1 MPGMEDIDA
10 LSDAEDNPLLS
21 EAHSIRRLAKDRNE
35 QRFKTATEEDQKIL
49 SKYLPNNTSAFLPD
63 PILGPSDAFQAPL
76 ELLTA
81 VAAIASTPSP
91 TPAASPIQFDI
102 SPKNLEANTKLL
114 EETDYDI
121 TRFLAQHQHTTL
133 GFGSEFRPI
142 EQLRQVLGKHPHFP
156 ELTSILE
163 KGMPYIYSNEIS
175 EETRNQEVQAMLTR
189 GNHKSAE
196 EESEQVKRLLLK
208 DVHHGF
214 SIPVL
219 PEIVHKIQGAM
230 VQPLGLAKQFSL
242 DAAGTRVPKYRLTQ
256 DLSFSLSGKNLSV
269 NSRINMGSYIE
280 MIYGWC
286 INRVIHFMVSLR
298 EEHPTTKIFIAKY
311 DYSDAYRRI
320 AHSATAAAQSISVI
334 GGVAYIAL
342 RLTFGG
348 SPNPPTWCTFS
359 EMVTDL
365 ANEIG
370 SCPTWDPEQLRSP
383 AQPVTP
389 TPSELSEEIPFG
401 QARQTAVKLPPNSN
415 SRTDGFIDDLITI
428 FLDTPNNRRRSPH
441 VVPLAMHVTSRPHA
455 GHHEPIAR
463 RNILSDA
470 KLIAEGTPAEI
481 QIVLG
486 WQLNGRLL
494 AIALPDDKFDAWSS
508 DTKNMIKHR
517 STTFGELDTTVGRFN
532 HAAHIIPLARHFLN
546 RLRLR
551 IQVRIHA
558 KRKIKFSLE
567 ETEDL
572 KLWLTFLASAHQGI
586 SLNKITTRQ
595 PSRISWSDACPH
607 GIGGYLLSG
616 RAWRIRIPSSSPL
629 RGLSI
634 FNNLFEFLGM
644 VINIW
649 LECLHDDGSEEC
661 LLALGDNTSAIGW
674 LFRSSQLDGTSIY
687 YAAVQIAARHLATL
701 LINSSHC
708 LASQHLKGELNI
720 VADLLSYEGTD
731 RHEHHPLAPD
741 NPSDDELTHRFHT
754 FLPQLIPHNFKIS
767 PLPNDILC
775 WTMQVLHTAE
785 LSLMQSKSKA
795 TNPRT
800 VSGDDGSHSA
810 PIVALPETHSS
821 LLYPKT
827 NVSSSF
833 EPSSASIVMLN
844 GASQV
849 NLLENVRSQW
859 LQALCA
865 MPQAVWLRRFGSIY
879 NQAPCTSRTAL
890 TCVPPSEP
898 SSEPLIT
905 PIPSPSGKKQSL
917 PNCCDTCTPLL
928 EPEAL
933 NSAILLPP

>member
-1 MPGMEDIDA
+1 MPDIKDINATSDTEYEPGLPDESPIRKRADA
-10 LSDAEDNPLLS
+10 RND
-21 EAHSIRRLAKDRNE
+21 RRVR
-35 QRFKTATEEDQKIL
+35 TADDDDQTTL
-49 SKYLPNNTSAFLPD
+49 SKYLPHDPAAFLPD
-63 PILGPSDAFQAPL
+63 PILGPHDAFEAPL
-76 ELLTA
+76 ELLQA
-81 VAAIASTPSP
+81 IQEIASTPSP
-91 TPAASPIQFDI
+91 TPTASPIHFDI
-102 SPKNLEANTKLL
+102 SPEHLVSNTQLL
-114 EETDYDI
+114 EHADYDI
-121 TRFLAQHQHTTL
+121 TRLLAQHQHTTL

-142 EQLRQVLGKHPHFP
+142 EQLRRVIGNHPHFG
-156 ELTSILE
+156 ELVSILE
-163 KGMPYIYSNEIS
+163 NGMSYRYSHEIS
-175 EETRNQEVQAMLTR
+175 EEARKCEVQAMLLR

-196 EESEQVKRLLLK
+196 DESEQAKRLLLK

-214 SIPVL
+214 SLPVL
-219 PEIVHKIQGAM
+219 PNIVSKIPGAM
-230 VQPLGLAKQFSL
+230 VQPLGLAKQYSL
-242 DAAGTRVPKYRLTQ
+242 DAEGTRVPKYRLTQ
-256 DLSFSLSGKNLSV
+256 DLSFSLTDENLSV
-269 NSRINMGSYIE
+269 NSRINMGSYVD

-286 INRVIHFMVSLR
+286 INRVVHFMVALR
-298 EEHPTTKIFIAKY
+298 AAHPTTKIFIAKY

-359 EMVTDL
+359 EIVTDL

-370 SCPTWDPEQLRSP
+370 SCPTWDPESLRSP
-383 AQPVTP
+383 AQPDTP
-389 TPSELSEEIPFG
+389 TPSELSEHVPFG
-401 QARQTAVKLPPNSN
+401 QAKQMAVNLPIDSD
-415 SRTDGFIDDLITI
+415 SRTDGFIDDLITV
-428 FLDTPNNRRRSPH
+428 FLDTPQNRSRSPH
-441 VVPLAMHVTSRPHA
+441 AVPLAMHVTSRPHA
-455 GHHEPIAR
+455 GNNEPITR

-494 AIALPDDKFDAWSS
+494 AISLPDEKFDSWFH
-508 DTKNMIKHR
+508 DTHTMIKHQ
-517 STTFGELDTTVGRFN
+517 STTFGELDTMVGRFN

-551 IQVRIHA
+551 IQARLHT
-558 KRKIKFSLE
+558 KRKITFSAD

-572 KLWLTFLASAHQGI
+572 KLWLTFLSSAHQGI

-616 RAWRIRIPSSSPL
+616 RAWRIRIPASSSL
-629 RGLSI
+629 KGLSI

-649 LECLHDDGSEEC
+649 LECLNDDGSEEC

-674 LFRSSQLDGTSIY
+674 LFRSGKLDVTSIY
-687 YAAVQIAARHLATL
+687 YTAVQIAARHLATL
-701 LINSSHC
+701 LIQSSHC

-731 RHEHHPLAPD
+731 RHEHHPLARD
-741 NPSDDELTHRFHT
+741 KPSDDELTRRFHA

-775 WTMQVLHTAE
+775 WTMQVLQTAE
-785 LSLMQSKSKA
+785 LSLTQSKNKA
-795 TNPRT
+795 MNPTT
-800 VSGDDGSHSA
+800 VSGDDGSRSA
-810 PIVALPETHSS
+810 PTAALLGIPSS
-821 LLYPKT
+821 LLYP
-827 NVSSSF
+827 NRNGNSSF
-833 EPSSASIVMLN
+833 VPSSASIVMLN
-844 GASQV
+844 GASQA
-849 NLLENVRSQW
+849 NLLANVNSQW

-890 TCVPPSEP
+890 TCDPPSVLSSAP
-898 SSEPLIT
+898 STT
-905 PIPSPSGKKQSL
+905 PTPFPTGKKQL
-917 PNCCDTCTPLL
+917 PPNCCDACIPLL
-928 EPEAL
+928 EPKAL
-933 NSAILLPP
+933 SFEIQQPP